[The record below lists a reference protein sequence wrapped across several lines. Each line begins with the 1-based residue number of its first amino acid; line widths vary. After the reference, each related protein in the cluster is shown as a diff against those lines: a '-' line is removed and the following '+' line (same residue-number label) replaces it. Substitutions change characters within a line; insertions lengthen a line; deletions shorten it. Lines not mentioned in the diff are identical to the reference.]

1 MLGGGEAECA
11 WTADGT
17 AVLDSGTNH
26 AVELCK
32 TNEITRRAGPFADI
46 RGWRIGCSSPRAMT
60 IHARSGVLLVAC
72 ALGCADVESQ
82 QESSIVGGAIDTGD
96 PEVVALVVEQGGGE
110 YICTGTLIAPRVV
123 LTAAHCVNFTDT
135 PPSTFTAHFVSSL
148 GDDRD
153 PSALGTRNVVE
164 WKSDPMFDET
174 RPDLG
179 HDIGIVLLDSPAPV
193 APKRYNRA
201 PMDASIGT
209 RGRVVGFGIT
219 LADRQD
225 AGSKRQTEI
234 TIDGVTDQVFSFSGE
249 RGICQGDSGGP
260 TFVTHD
266 GVEVVAGIHS
276 AGDCNEAGA
285 VLGIETRV
293 DRFAA
298 SFIDP
303 FIAAHPQ
310 CVADG
315 ACDPGCVVPD
325 PDCADGAGTTDGGGC
340 AVGGGSSGASLLVVL
355 LVLGFSVPRTRRGTR
370 RRGSAGTPGSAAGS
384 CR

>member
-1 MLGGGEAECA
+1 
-11 WTADGT
+11 
-17 AVLDSGTNH
+17 
-26 AVELCK
+26 
-32 TNEITRRAGPFADI
+32 
-46 RGWRIGCSSPRAMT
+46 MT
-60 IHARSGVLLVAC
+60 LHARLGVMLAAC
-72 ALGCADVESQ
+72 VLGCADVESQ
-82 QESSIVGGAIDTGD
+82 WESSIVGGAIDTGD

-123 LTAAHCVNFTDT
+123 LTAAHCVNFTDVRPT
-135 PPSTFTAHFVSSL
+135 TFTAHFVSNL
-148 GDDRD
+148 GDAND

-164 WKSDPMFDET
+164 WQSDPLFDET

-179 HDIGIVLLDSPAPV
+179 HDIGIVLLDRPAPV
-193 APKRYNRA
+193 APKHYSRA
-201 PMDASIGT
+201 PMDAAIGK

-234 TIDGVTDQVFSFSGE
+234 TIDGVTDEVFSFSGE

-260 TFVTHD
+260 TFVAHD
-266 GVEVVAGIHS
+266 GVEVVVGIHS

-285 VLGIETRV
+285 VFGIETRV

-303 FIAAHPQ
+303 FIAAHAQ

-315 ACDPGCVVPD
+315 ACDRDCVVPD
-325 PDCADGAGTTDGGGC
+325 PDCTDGGANDDTAGC
-340 AVGGGSSGASLLVVL
+340 AIGGQGSASGLLLLVVL
-355 LVLGFSVPRTRRGTR
+355 LVFARGR
-370 RRGSAGTPGSAAGS
+370 CSSRDRSSS
-384 CR
+384 S